1 MVNIQIQELE
11 DILKSKG
18 MHSAL
23 DFLNQR
29 VSHRFTAVYH
39 LDKDALQ
46 IVELIDKLG
55 DATTA
60 PSSRVSFSQSFC
72 EIAVQESSLVTSDS
86 ALDRKLDGRPNQ
98 GVLSSYVGLPLM
110 LPGGVL
116 FGTLCH
122 YDYDE
127 QMIND
132 DEFVFLQNAA
142 SILPKYL

>member
-1 MVNIQIQELE
+1 MANIQMQELE
-11 DILKSKG
+11 NILDEKG
-18 MHSAL
+18 MRSAL
-23 DFLNQR
+23 EFLNQR

-39 LDKDALQ
+39 LDKDALE
-46 IVELIDKLG
+46 IVELIDKLD

-60 PSSRVSFSQSFC
+60 PPSRVSFSQSFC
-72 EIAVQESSLVTSDS
+72 EIAAQEGSLVTSDS
-86 ALDRKLDGRPNQ
+86 AHDKKLDSRPNQ

-122 YDYDE
+122 YGYDE
-127 QMIND
+127 QMISD

-142 SILPKYL
+142 GVLPKYL

>member
-46 IVELIDKLG
+46 IIELIDKLG

-60 PSSRVSFSQSFC
+60 PPSRVSFSQSFC
-72 EIAVQESSLVTSDS
+72 EIAAQEGSLVTSDS
-86 ALDRKLDGRPNQ
+86 ALDRKLNSRPNQ

-122 YDYDE
+122 YDYEE

-142 SILPKYL
+142 SVLPKYL